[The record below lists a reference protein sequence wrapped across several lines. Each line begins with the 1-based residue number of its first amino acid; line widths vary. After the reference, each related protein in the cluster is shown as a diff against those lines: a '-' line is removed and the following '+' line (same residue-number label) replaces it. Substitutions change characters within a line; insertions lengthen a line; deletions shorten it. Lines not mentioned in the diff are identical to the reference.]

1 MSSTI
6 YFRNLGHSPIFSVKC
21 GSEKAKEILQMIDD
35 KVVATQLRATLMPI
49 RPQWGKHLIQ
59 DLLFPNLYQTPE
71 ISRFIP
77 KVTNIICALLL
88 DIATIALRI
97 IMWPFAAYMSS
108 NKIDPV
114 LAKLKEIK
122 PSEVY
127 DWKGDRFDV
136 NQLKGKAVEVE
147 IIHSEFRYK
156 RTYNFGPHPQYP
168 DWKKKESWLKSPK
181 VVPLKR
187 ELNIPFAEEIE

>member
-1 MSSTI
+1 MSTTI
-6 YFRNLGHSPIFSVKC
+6 YFRNLSHAPLAKVKC
-21 GSEKAKEILQMIDD
+21 GSEQAKEILQLIDD

-77 KVTNIICALLL
+77 KVTNIICALLI
-88 DIATIALRI
+88 DIATVALRI
-97 IMWPFAAYMSS
+97 IMWPFVAYMHS

-122 PSEVY
+122 PADVS
-127 DWKGDRFDV
+127 DSNGNPFDV
-136 NQLKGKAVEVE
+136 TQLKGKALEVE
-147 IIHSEFRYK
+147 INHFEFNYK

-168 DWKKKESWLKSPK
+168 DWNKKESWVKSPK

-187 ELNIPFAEEIE
+187 EPQAPFAEIVE